1 VLLNGVRG
9 VEVIN
14 HSLFDGVAGTKKNIE
29 SGEQVL
35 LKM

>member
-1 VLLNGVRG
+1 VLLNGMRD

-29 SGEQVL
+29 LG
-35 LKM
+35 